1 MQDFFPVHFSKKI
14 VKVMLDAVL
23 QYVEAVLEGKQE
35 PDTSVGRALNDMVSA
50 WLGFGLAGARKNT
63 TVYIVPRSRSQI
75 TFPDHGNE

>member
-1 MQDFFPVHFSKKI
+1 
-14 VKVMLDAVL
+14 MLDAVL

-63 TVYIVPRSRSQI
+63 TVYIVPRSRK
-75 TFPDHGNE
+75 